1 MSEENSGK
9 AFLNHI
15 RDICIEVGNRNST
28 VDSNTLQEFL
38 LRLQTCRVSCC
49 RAIDV
54 SQEANKV
61 ALAVRL
67 RELNYSI
74 QNLIDEVEADLYKRD
89 PIGYVNLVPEILVHR
104 TGLVGRPTIKL
115 NLTQIEYLRTWR
127 FVYLDEDMFCF
138 VYFSHHSIYQDI
150 KIFSW

>member
-15 RDICIEVGNRNST
+15 RDICIEVENRNST

-49 RAIDV
+49 RAIDA

-74 QNLIDEVEADLYKRD
+74 
-89 PIGYVNLVPEILVHR
+89 EI
-104 TGLVGRPTIKL
+104 
-115 NLTQIEYLRTWR
+115 
-127 FVYLDEDMFCF
+127 
-138 VYFSHHSIYQDI
+138 
-150 KIFSW
+150 